1 MTRTRLTTFLAGAA
15 VIPLTGLAIAAVA
28 NGATASSATHVKPAT
43 GRVANSATVQVRGT
57 KLGKILVNSQGRTL
71 YLFKKDS
78 GRRSACTGECAKFWP
93 PLRASGK
100 PTAGRGI
107 AASKLGT
114 IRRSDGK
121 PQVTYGGHPLY
132 TFQQDTKAG
141 QTNGQGVRAFGA
153 SWFTLSPAGNQ
164 ISGHAAG
171 RVATRSAAPA
181 GGGHHTGNVMFR
193 SSIAPS
199 EPTDPTLNGVVAGG
213 APWVID
219 RGEVTIKRHGRL
231 RLDVT
236 GLVIPELGNAGPVN
250 SISASIACAD
260 EAPADKTQTV
270 ALSQSGDATIKD
282 DLNLPSTC
290 LGPRVFVN
298 PNGIGTAYIAL
309 SGWRL

>member
-1 MTRTRLTTFLAGAA
+1 MTRSRFTTFLAGAA
-15 VIPLTGLAIAAVA
+15 VIPLAALAVA
-28 NGATASSATHVKPAT
+28 ATASGATASPPTHGKPAT
-43 GRVANSATVQVRGT
+43 ARDAKSSTVEVRGT
-57 KLGKILVNSQGRTL
+57 RLGKILVNSQGRTL

-78 GRRSACTGECAKFWP
+78 ARKSACTGECAKFWP

-107 AASKLGT
+107 SASKLGT

-121 PQVTYGGHPLY
+121 PQVTYNGHPLY

-141 QTNGQGVRAFGA
+141 QTNGQGVTAFGA

-164 ISGHAAG
+164 ISAHAAG
-171 RVATRSAAPA
+171 LAAA
-181 GGGHHTGNVMFR
+181 GRGHHTGNVVFR

-199 EPTDPTLNGVVAGG
+199 EPTDPTLNGVAAGG
-213 APWVID
+213 APWVIN
-219 RGEVTIKRHGRL
+219 RGQVTIKRDGRL
-231 RLDVT
+231 RLEVR

-250 SISASIACAD
+250 TISASIACAN
-260 EAPADKTQTV
+260 EPPADKTQTV
-270 ALSQSGDATIKD
+270 PLSQSGDATIKD

-298 PNGIGTAYIAL
+298 PNGIGTAYIGL
-309 SGWRL
+309 SGWRF